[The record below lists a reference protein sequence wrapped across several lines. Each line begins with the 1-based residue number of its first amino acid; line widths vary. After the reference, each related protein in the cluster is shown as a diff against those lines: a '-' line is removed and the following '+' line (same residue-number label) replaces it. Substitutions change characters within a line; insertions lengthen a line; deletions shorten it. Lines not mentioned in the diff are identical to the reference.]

1 MLKKKFLL
9 HTLFLIVLTLMG
21 FVPAYGQFVMKG
33 KVVDAET
40 LKPVEFATVF
50 INNSTF
56 GDITDRSGGFKMQ
69 IPKGNYELVISFMGY
84 QTFRFPFS
92 TETIKEGYE
101 FRILP
106 EAIDLKEAKVEENR
120 DKIWYQN
127 LALFQ
132 EQFLGSSINGK
143 KSKIL
148 NPQVLVLDGETEKNK
163 LFARGRDVLEIENPN
178 LGYTVKY
185 VLEEFVHD
193 FQTNITSFAGYPF
206 FIEQN
211 IPKRRK
217 KRIEEQRE
225 LAYEGS
231 ITHFIRAL
239 YFDKLEDEGFLVN
252 KIEIIPNQNRPSDEE
267 IEGAKALLATTKAFL
282 LRDSL
287 QQVLKKESLPKE
299 VIKISNDTLK
309 RGDLVEEARNGF
321 LFLTFTEPFF
331 VIFNR
336 EAEELNYRKL
346 LIKQQS
352 PANKAGI
359 TLLGEVNPLP
369 VQITKLN
376 LTGTAL
382 RLFEDGSYFHPF
394 DLYLDGYM
402 AWEKI
407 GDLVPLDYS
416 KALENK

>member
-1 MLKKKFLL
+1 MNRINFLRD
-9 HTLFLIVLTLMG
+9 TLYLIVLIFIGYT
-21 FVPAYGQFVMKG
+21 PAYAQIVMKG

-56 GDITDRSGGFKMQ
+56 GDITDRNGGFKMQ
-69 IPKGNYELVISFMGY
+69 MPPGNYELVISFMGY

-92 TETIKEGYE
+92 TETIREGYE

-132 EQFLGSSINGK
+132 EKFLGSSINGK

-148 NPQVLVLDGETEKNK
+148 NPQVLILDGETVENK

-178 LGYTVKY
+178 LGYTIKY

-193 FQTNITSFAGYPF
+193 LETNVTIFAGYPY
-206 FIEQN
+206 FIDQS

-217 KRIEEQRE
+217 KKIEELRKR
-225 LAYEGS
+225 AYEGS

-239 YFDKLEDEGFLVN
+239 YFDRLEDEGFLVN
-252 KIEIIPNQNRPSDEE
+252 KIEKIPNLERPSDEE
-267 IEGAKALLATTKAFL
+267 IEAAKALLADTKAL
-282 LRDSL
+282 LQRDSL
-287 QQVLKKESLPKE
+287 NQVVKKESLPKE
-299 VIKISNDTLK
+299 VTIIANDTLK
-309 RGDLVEEARNGF
+309 RGDLIEEARNGF
-321 LFLTFTEPFF
+321 LFLTFSEPFF
-331 VIFNR
+331 VTYNR

-346 LIKQQS
+346 LIDQQRS
-352 PANKAGI
+352 ANKAGI
-359 TLLGEVNPLP
+359 SLLSEFNPLP

-376 LTGTAL
+376 MTGKAL

-394 DLYLDGYM
+394 DLHLDGYM

-407 GDLVPLDYS
+407 GDLVPLDYL
-416 KALENK
+416 KGVKHE